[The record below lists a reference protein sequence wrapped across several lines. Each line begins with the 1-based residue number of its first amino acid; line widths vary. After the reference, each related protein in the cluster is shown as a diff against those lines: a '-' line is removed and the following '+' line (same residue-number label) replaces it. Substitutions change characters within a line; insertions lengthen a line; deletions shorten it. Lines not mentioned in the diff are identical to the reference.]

1 MLRIDN
7 IDVFIGE
14 HHILR
19 GVSLDLSRGEKV
31 AVLGANGAGKTTLIR
46 TVVGLER
53 PRSGRIVLDG
63 RDIGGLPPYEIS
75 RLGIACVPEGRRP
88 FGDMAVLDNLR
99 MGAYNPKPRKSLKES
114 LAEVTTLFPVLHAR
128 LHQPA
133 ETLSGG
139 EQQMLAI
146 GRALM
151 SQPQLLLVDELS
163 LGLAPLVVKEIY
175 KVLSLVGETRTLLIV
190 EQNVN
195 QILHHTDRAY
205 LMQTGSI
212 VRSAP
217 CSELLADEHIVKAYL
232 AH

>member
-1 MLRIDN
+1 MLGIEK

-19 GVSLDLSRGEKV
+19 SVSLELTGGEKV

-46 TVVGLER
+46 TVVGLEK
-53 PRSGRIVLDG
+53 PRSGRIAFDG

-88 FGDMAVLDNLR
+88 FGDMAVMDNLR
-99 MGAYNPKPRKSLKES
+99 MGAYNPAARKSLKES
-114 LAEVTTLFPVLHAR
+114 LAEVTALFPALHER

-151 SQPQLLLVDELS
+151 SRPQLLLVDELS

-175 KVLSLVGETRTLLIV
+175 RALRLVGETRTLLIV

-195 QILHHTDRAY
+195 QVLRHTDRAY
-205 LMQTGSI
+205 LMQTGTI
-212 VRSAP
+212 IRSGP
-217 CSELLADEHIVKAYL
+217 CVELMADEDIVKAYL